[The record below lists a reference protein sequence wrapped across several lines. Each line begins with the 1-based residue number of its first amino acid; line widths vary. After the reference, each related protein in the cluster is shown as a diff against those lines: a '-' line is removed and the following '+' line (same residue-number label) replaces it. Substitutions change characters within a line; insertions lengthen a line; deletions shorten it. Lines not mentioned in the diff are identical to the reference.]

1 MKSIKTRLT
10 RSYFIVIILT
20 VAICE
25 VFLISSVKKY
35 FYDNARELLS
45 NQIKLSADFYN
56 TYLSSTDL
64 QENIADDVD
73 IFWKNTPAEVQ
84 ILDLSGN
91 ILMDSIGYYKSEP
104 INSKD
109 FQSALSGNL
118 GSYIYDYPNSR
129 ETIMSIAY
137 PLKNQ
142 DKVQGVIRFITSL
155 EKVDESILEISLF
168 MLLIGATVI
177 ILSSIISIFISNR
190 ITQPIKVITAGAE
203 EMASGKFNEKIQKNS
218 DDELGKL
225 TDTLNYMAEEIQKN
239 ERLKN
244 EFIASVSH
252 ELRTPL
258 TSIKGWAVAL
268 SLCDLENK
276 SEFQD
281 GLKIIEH
288 ECDRLTL
295 LVEELL
301 DFSKLISGKITLQK
315 DWIDFEEFLIYRVK
329 QATPRSQRENV
340 KLSFINKDKLP
351 EVFVDI
357 NRIKQVFMNILDN
370 AFKFTPS
377 GGEITITTSKLDNNL
392 FISIK
397 DTGCGISK
405 EDLPK
410 VTEKFYKGKNSKSK
424 NGIGLSI
431 CKEIISLHK
440 GTLKI
445 LSEEG
450 KGTEIQITLP
460 LTCKGGSLT

>member
-1 MKSIKTRLT
+1 MKSIKRRLT
-10 RSYFIVIILT
+10 RSYFLIIILT
-20 VAICE
+20 VGICE
-25 VFLISSVKKY
+25 IFLISSVKKY
-35 FYDNARELLS
+35 FYDNTRELLS

-56 TYLSSTDL
+56 TYLSSTGL

-73 IFWKNTPAEVQ
+73 VFWKNTPAEVQ

-91 ILMDSIGYYKSEP
+91 ILMDSIGYYQSEP

-109 FQSALSGNL
+109 FKSALSGNL
-118 GSYIYDYPNSR
+118 GSYIYYSSNSK

-142 DKVQGVIRFITSL
+142 NKIEGVIRFITSL
-155 EKVDESILEISLF
+155 EKVDENISEISLF
-168 MLLIGATVI
+168 MLLIGAAVI
-177 ILSSIISIFISNR
+177 ILSSMISIFISNK
-190 ITQPIKVITAGAE
+190 ITQPIKLITAGAE
-203 EMASGKFNEKIQKNS
+203 EMASGKFNKKIQKNS

-268 SLCDLENK
+268 SLCDPENK
-276 SEFQD
+276 FEFED
-281 GLKIIEH
+281 GLKIIEQ

-301 DFSKLISGKITLQK
+301 DFSKLISGKIALQK
-315 DWIDFEEFLIYRVK
+315 DWIDFQEFLVYMVK
-329 QATPRSQRENV
+329 QTTPRSQRENV
-340 KLSFINKDKLP
+340 KLSLINKDNLP
-351 EVFVDI
+351 EIFADI
-357 NRIKQVFMNILDN
+357 NRLKQLFMNVLDN

-377 GGEITITTSKLDNNL
+377 GGEITITTSKLDNKL

-405 EDLPK
+405 GDLPK

-431 CKEIISLHK
+431 CSEIVSLHK
-440 GTLKI
+440 GTFKI
-445 LSEEG
+445 LSEEN
-450 KGTEIQITLP
+450 KGTEVQIILP
-460 LTCKGGSLT
+460 LTFTGGSRT

>member
-203 EMASGKFNEKIQKNS
+203 EMASGKFNERIQKNS
-218 DDELGKL
+218 DD
-225 TDTLNYMAEEIQKN
+225 
-239 ERLKN
+239 
-244 EFIASVSH
+244 
-252 ELRTPL
+252 
-258 TSIKGWAVAL
+258 
-268 SLCDLENK
+268 
-276 SEFQD
+276 
-281 GLKIIEH
+281 
-288 ECDRLTL
+288 
-295 LVEELL
+295 
-301 DFSKLISGKITLQK
+301 
-315 DWIDFEEFLIYRVK
+315 
-329 QATPRSQRENV
+329 
-340 KLSFINKDKLP
+340 
-351 EVFVDI
+351 
-357 NRIKQVFMNILDN
+357 
-370 AFKFTPS
+370 
-377 GGEITITTSKLDNNL
+377 
-392 FISIK
+392 
-397 DTGCGISK
+397 
-405 EDLPK
+405 
-410 VTEKFYKGKNSKSK
+410 
-424 NGIGLSI
+424 
-431 CKEIISLHK
+431 
-440 GTLKI
+440 
-445 LSEEG
+445 
-450 KGTEIQITLP
+450 
-460 LTCKGGSLT
+460 

>member
-1 MKSIKTRLT
+1 
-10 RSYFIVIILT
+10 
-20 VAICE
+20 
-25 VFLISSVKKY
+25 
-35 FYDNARELLS
+35 
-45 NQIKLSADFYN
+45 
-56 TYLSSTDL
+56 
-64 QENIADDVD
+64 
-73 IFWKNTPAEVQ
+73 
-84 ILDLSGN
+84 
-91 ILMDSIGYYKSEP
+91 
-104 INSKD
+104 
-109 FQSALSGNL
+109 
-118 GSYIYDYPNSR
+118 
-129 ETIMSIAY
+129 
-137 PLKNQ
+137 
-142 DKVQGVIRFITSL
+142 
-155 EKVDESILEISLF
+155 
-168 MLLIGATVI
+168 
-177 ILSSIISIFISNR
+177 
-190 ITQPIKVITAGAE
+190 
-203 EMASGKFNEKIQKNS
+203 
-218 DDELGKL
+218 
-225 TDTLNYMAEEIQKN
+225 MAEEIQKN

>member
-10 RSYFIVIILT
+10 RSYFLIIILT

-25 VFLISSVKKY
+25 IFLISSVKKY
-35 FYDNARELLS
+35 FYDNTRELLS

-56 TYLSSTDL
+56 TYLSSTGL
-64 QENIADDVD
+64 EENIADDVD

-91 ILMDSIGYYKSEP
+91 ILMDSIGYYQSEP

-109 FQSALSGNL
+109 FEAALSGNL
-118 GSYIYDYPNSR
+118 GSNIYDSSNNKES
-129 ETIMSIAY
+129 IMSIAY

-142 DKVQGVIRFITSL
+142 NKIEGVIRFITSL
-155 EKVDESILEISLF
+155 EKVDESISEISLF
-168 MLLIGATVI
+168 MLLIGAAVI
-177 ILSSIISIFISNR
+177 ILSSLVSIFISNK
-190 ITQPIKVITAGAE
+190 ITKPIKIITAGAE
-203 EMASGKFNEKIQKNS
+203 EMASGKFNHSIQKNS

-268 SLCDLENK
+268 SLCVPENK
-276 SEFQD
+276 SEFED
-281 GLKIIEH
+281 GLKIIEQ

-301 DFSKLISGKITLQK
+301 DFSKLISGKIALQK
-315 DWIDFEEFLIYRVK
+315 DWIDFEQFLVYMVK
-329 QATPRSQRENV
+329 QSTPRSQRENV
-340 KLSFINKDKLP
+340 KLSLINKDSLP
-351 EVFVDI
+351 EIFADI
-357 NRIKQVFMNILDN
+357 NRLKQLFMNVLDN
-370 AFKFTPS
+370 AFKFTTS
-377 GGEITITTSKLDNNL
+377 GGEITITTSKLDNKL

-431 CKEIISLHK
+431 CSEIVSLHK
-440 GTLKI
+440 GTFKI
-445 LSEEG
+445 SSEEN
-450 KGTEIQITLP
+450 KGTEVQIILP
-460 LTCKGGSLT
+460 LTFTGGDSI

>member
-10 RSYFIVIILT
+10 NSYFLIIILT

-25 VFLISSVKKY
+25 IFLISSVKKY
-35 FYDNARELLS
+35 FYDNTRELLS
-45 NQIKLSADFYN
+45 QQIQLSANFYN
-56 TYLSSTDL
+56 TYLSSTGL
-64 QENIADDVD
+64 KENIADDVD

-91 ILMDSIGYYKSEP
+91 ILMDSIGYYQSEP

-109 FQSALSGNL
+109 FKSALSGNL
-118 GSYIYDYPNSR
+118 DYYIYDSPISK

-142 DKVQGVIRFITSL
+142 NNVEGVLRFITSL
-155 EKVDESILEISLF
+155 EKVDENVSEISLF
-168 MLLIGATVI
+168 MLVIGAAVI
-177 ILSSIISIFISNR
+177 ILSSSVSIFISNK
-190 ITQPIKVITAGAE
+190 ITHPIKIITAGAE
-203 EMASGKFNEKIQKNS
+203 EMASGKFNERIQKNS

-239 ERLKN
+239 EILKN

-268 SLCDLENK
+268 SLCDPENK
-276 SEFQD
+276 SEFED
-281 GLKIIEH
+281 GLKIIEQ

-329 QATPRSQRENV
+329 QAMPRSQRENV
-340 KLSFINKDKLP
+340 KLSLINKDKIP
-351 EVFVDI
+351 KIFVDI
-357 NRIKQVFMNILDN
+357 NRIKQLFMNILDN

-377 GGEITITTSKLDNNL
+377 GGEITITTSKLDDKL

-405 EDLPK
+405 QDLPK

-431 CKEIISLHK
+431 CSEIVSLHN

-445 LSEEG
+445 LSEED
-450 KGTEIQITLP
+450 KGTEVQIMLP
-460 LTCKGGSLT
+460 LTFTGGSPT